1 MDFDNGKWAPSFFV
15 RKMSKTISQMSQLKT
30 IPFRFNGTD
39 LNLIQINDQPWF
51 LAKEIASILEFNHVP
66 GMLRGLDED
75 EKDVHLM
82 HTLGGNQELSIINES
97 GLYSLIIRSK
107 KPEAKQFKR
116 WVTHEVLPAIRK
128 NGGYLTA
135 GKTEELLANPDLI
148 IELATNLKNE
158 RKRLASLMAEID
170 DRNEIIDFQDQH
182 LKIQAPIVAYYRN
195 VLNSSDTVT
204 TNVIAKELGMSA
216 ISLNKILHQEYNMI
230 YRSGN
235 TWVLYAKYQS
245 MGLTRTKT
253 YSFTD
258 SLGELK
264 TSIRTVWTQKGRNF
278 IHELL
283 KDRK

>member
-1 MDFDNGKWAPSFFV
+1 VGAVLFCPQVKNSSKMFNLKILPFSYNGSTLNTVQEENEPLFIAKDV
-15 RKMSKTISQMSQLKT
+15 TDILGYKT
-30 IPFRFNGTD
+30 
-39 LNLIQINDQPWF
+39 
-51 LAKEIASILEFNHVP
+51 ASDA
-66 GMLRGLDED
+66 LRGLDDD
-75 EKDVHLM
+75 EKLLRTICVS
-82 HTLGGNQELSIINES
+82 GQNREINFINES
-97 GLYSLIIRSK
+97 GLYSLILRSK

-128 NGGYLTA
+128 NGGYLTP

-158 RKRLASLMAEID
+158 RKRLASLMTEID

-216 ISLNKILHQEYNMI
+216 ISLNKILHEEYNMI
-230 YRSGN
+230 YRSGD
-235 TWVLYAKYQS
+235 TWVLYAKYQK
-245 MGLTRTKT
+245 MELTRTKT
-253 YSFTD
+253 HSFTG
-258 SLGELK
+258 SLGELR
-264 TSIRTVWTQKGRNF
+264 TSIQTVWTQKGRNF
-278 IHELL
+278 LHELL

>member
-1 MDFDNGKWAPSFFV
+1 MFNLKILPFSYNGSTLNTVQEENEPLFIAKDV
-15 RKMSKTISQMSQLKT
+15 TDILGYKT
-30 IPFRFNGTD
+30 
-39 LNLIQINDQPWF
+39 
-51 LAKEIASILEFNHVP
+51 ASDA
-66 GMLRGLDED
+66 LRGLDDD
-75 EKDVHLM
+75 EKLLRTICVS
-82 HTLGGNQELSIINES
+82 GQNREINFINES
-97 GLYSLIIRSK
+97 GLYSLILRSK

-128 NGGYLTA
+128 NGGYLTP

-148 IELATNLKNE
+148 IDLATNLKNE
-158 RKRLASLMAEID
+158 RKRLASLMTEID

-216 ISLNKILHQEYNMI
+216 ISLNKILHEEYNMI